1 MHKEMKFMFARN
13 ADGDWEPVFPQYKL
27 GTAFGA
33 GVWNIGT
40 GGSRFS
46 PAMRPTLSL
55 EETLAEL
62 KAAGCTHVEFHDT
75 EAEPAD
81 ADKIMAA
88 VRNAGLLVS
97 MCTANL
103 FKRGP
108 EFANGNFGSP
118 VAATR
123 AESVRRTKDYIR
135 TGIEVFDASVYVYWN
150 SSNGMGGPMQVNYKD
165 LYQRTADGLSE
176 VVAWMLEVYGPEK
189 ALPIA
194 IEPKP
199 NEPVNWGVPADCG
212 EALAIIG
219 LMPEAHR
226 PFVGT
231 NIETCHSHMA
241 GKRYAAEVGLAA
253 AAKKAFYIHLN
264 GGTGLKYDEDIA
276 FGDNDFGVAIETVY
290 TLMEI
295 GYNGVV
301 GIDVQPLNTD
311 TPDQQNASV
320 ARSIRNF
327 RRAQTVCQE
336 RINADDLTALR
347 DVANRAELSD
357 WFARITSGIA

>member
-1 MHKEMKFMFARN
+1 MFKKNN
-13 ADGDWEPVFPQYKL
+13 AGNWVPVFPEYEL
-27 GTAFGA
+27 GAAFAA
-33 GVWNIGT
+33 GVWNVGT

-46 PAMRPTLSL
+46 PAMRPALSL
-55 EETLAEL
+55 EATLSAL
-62 KAAGCTHVEFHDT
+62 KQAGCSHCEFHDT
-75 EAEPAD
+75 EAEPED
-81 ADKIMAA
+81 AEAIMQA
-88 VRNAGLLVS
+88 VRNAGMEVS

-118 VAATR
+118 VAHTR
-123 AESVRRTKDYIR
+123 AEAVRRTKNYIR
-135 TGIEVFDASVYVYWN
+135 TGIEVFDAKVYVYWN
-150 SSNGMGGPMQVNYKD
+150 SSNGFGGPLQVNYKD
-165 LYQRTADGLSE
+165 LYQMTADGLSE
-176 VVAWMLEVYGPEK
+176 VVAWMLSEYGPER

-219 LMPEAHR
+219 LMPEEYR

-231 NIETCHSHMA
+231 NLETCHSHMIA
-241 GKRYAAEVGLAA
+241 KRYAAEIGLSAA
-253 AAKKAFYIHLN
+253 AGKCFYVHLN

-276 FGDNDFGVAIETVY
+276 FGDNDFGVAVETVY

-295 GYNGVV
+295 GYNNIV

-311 TPDQQNASV
+311 TADQQADSV

-327 RRAQTVCQE
+327 RRALTICKE
-336 RINADDLTALR
+336 RIQAEELNTLR
-347 DVANRAELSD
+347 ASANRSGLSD
-357 WFARITSGIA
+357 WFARITSGVA

>member
-1 MHKEMKFMFARN
+1 MFKRDTAGKWVPDLPKH
-13 ADGDWEPVFPQYKL
+13 AL
-27 GTAFGA
+27 GSAFGA
-33 GVWNIGT
+33 GVWNVGP
-40 GGSRFS
+40 GGGRFA
-46 PAMRPTLSL
+46 PAMRPVLSL
-55 EETLAEL
+55 EQTLSEL
-62 KAAGCTHVEFHDT
+62 KAAGVSHVEFHDT
-75 EAEPAD
+75 EAEPRD

-88 VRNAGLLVS
+88 VRNAGLAVS

-108 EFANGNFGSP
+108 EFANGNFGSS

-123 AESVRRTKDYIR
+123 AESVQRTKDYIR
-135 TGIEVFDASVYVYWN
+135 TGIEVFDAKVYVYWN
-150 SSNGMGGPMQVNYKD
+150 SSNGFGGPLQSNYKD
-165 LYQRTADGLSE
+165 VFQKTADGLSE
-176 VVAWMLEVYGPEK
+176 VVSWMLSEYGPER

-219 LMPEAHR
+219 LMPEEYR

-231 NIETCHSHMA
+231 NLETCHSLMA
-241 GKRYAAEVGLAA
+241 GKRYAGELGLAA
-253 AAKKAFYIHLN
+253 AANKVFYIHLN
-264 GGTGLKYDEDIA
+264 GGTGLKFDEDLA

-290 TLMEI
+290 TLQEI
-295 GYNGVV
+295 DYTGVV

-311 TPDQQNASV
+311 TPQQQAASV

-327 RRAQTVCQE
+327 QRAIKISQE
-336 RINADDLTALR
+336 RINADELNVLR
-347 DVANRAELSD
+347 STANRAELSE
-357 WFARITSGIA
+357 WFARVTSGV